1 MSTEPTEPAPTEP
14 APTEP
19 APTEPAPESTGP
31 TGTTGPTEPAQESTG
46 PTGPTEPAPE
56 STGPTGT
63 TGPTEPAP
71 ESTGPTGPSE
81 PTPETSESTGPTG
94 PTEPVVEQEPPSI
107 ATMEE
112 LMASHAVIVAQ
123 EAAERAT
130 LAPLLHPTREGYR
143 PQMFAWA
150 AAGFPAIYVVQS
162 FTFTPPSVCSDGVT
176 RDVVAYAWYLLGT
189 DISQVITKIQSLL
202 TGIVVSYSF
211 AGNVLRIHVSRA

>member
-19 APTEPAPESTGP
+19 APTEPAPTEPAPTEPAPTEPAPTEPAQESTGP
-31 TGTTGPTEPAQESTG
+31 TGTTGPTEPALESTGPTG

-56 STGPTGT
+56 ST
-63 TGPTEPAP
+63 

-81 PTPETSESTGPTG
+81 P
-94 PTEPVVEQEPPSI
+94 VVEQGPPPI

-112 LMASHAVIVAQ
+112 LMASHAVLVTQ

-211 AGNVLRIHVSRA
+211 AGNVLRIHVSKA